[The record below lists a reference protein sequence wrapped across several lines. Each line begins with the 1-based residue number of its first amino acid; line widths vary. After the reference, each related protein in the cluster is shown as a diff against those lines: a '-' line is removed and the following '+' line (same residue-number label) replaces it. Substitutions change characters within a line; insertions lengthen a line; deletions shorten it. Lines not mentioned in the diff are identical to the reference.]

1 MNGTQ
6 SPARDVSAPNRP
18 IPRKSRRRR
27 GRPKKS
33 GASAAAAAN
42 DLHHAR
48 VLREPMV
55 LQWVQV
61 AHSTLWKWI
70 AENRFPAP
78 IRLGPRSIA
87 WRREEIEGWLDSR
100 PVAEPDASASGG
112 NLRGQRNG

>member
-1 MNGTQ
+1 MLNGTQ

-27 GRPKKS
+27 GRPKK
-33 GASAAAAAN
+33 ASAAAAAN

-70 AENRFPAP
+70 GERRFPAP
-78 IRLGPRSIA
+78 VRLGPRSIA

-100 PVAEPDASASGG
+100 PKVELVPPVGEKLG
-112 NLRGQRNG
+112 EQPNG